1 MSDTQWPRY
10 EVFHQE
16 APARPH
22 RHAGSV
28 HAPDAEIALLNGRDV
43 FVRRPECSSLWVA
56 PASAISRAT
65 AEEIASAARETD
77 SSTGKGAD
85 FLVFASLD
93 ARGLLTHV
101 GQVRAASKGRALHE
115 AARACGPQTP
125 FVLWVVP
132 AAQLT
137 CSEPDQAEPLFA
149 PALDKPY
156 RDQAFYHI
164 QTALRRLRQEA
175 GR

>member
-16 APARPH
+16 APDRPH

-28 HAPDAEIALLNGRDV
+28 HAPDAEMALLNGRDV

-56 PASAISRAT
+56 PAGAISGAT
-65 AEEIASAARETD
+65 AEELAGGGPVTD
-77 SSTGKGAD
+77 DLVAEEAD
-85 FLVFASLD
+85 FLVFAKFD
-93 ARGLLTHV
+93 TRGMLTHF
-101 GQVRAASKGRALHE
+101 GQVRAPSKAQALQE

-125 FVLWVVP
+125 LVVWVMP

-137 CSEPDQAEPLFA
+137 RSEPDQADPLFA

-156 RDQAFYHI
+156 RDQAFYHV
-164 QTALRRLRQEA
+164 QTALRRLRQES
-175 GR
+175 GG

>member
-16 APARPH
+16 GPDRPH

-28 HAPDAEIALLNGRDV
+28 HATDAEMALLNARDV

-56 PASAISRAT
+56 PAGAISGAT
-65 AEEIASAARETD
+65 AEELAGGGLSTD
-77 SSTGKGAD
+77 DVAGEAAD
-85 FLVFASLD
+85 FLVFAKLD
-93 ARGLLTHV
+93 ARGTLSHL
-101 GQVRAASKGRALHE
+101 GQVQASSKAQALQE
-115 AARACGPQTP
+115 AARACGSQTP
-125 FVLWVVP
+125 LVLWVVP
-132 AAQLT
+132 VAQLT
-137 CSEPDQAEPLFA
+137 RSEPDQAVPLFA

-164 QTALRRLRQEA
+164 QTALRRLRQES
-175 GR
+175 GS

>member
-10 EVFHQE
+10 EVFQQE
-16 APARPH
+16 TPDRPH

-56 PASAISRAT
+56 PAGAISRAT
-65 AEEIASAARETD
+65 AEEITGGALEMD
-77 SSTGKGAD
+77 STTGEAVD
-85 FLVFASLD
+85 YLVFAKLD
-93 ARGLLTHV
+93 ARGMLTHL
-101 GQVRAASKGRALHE
+101 GQVRATSKVQALQE

-137 CSEPDQAEPLFA
+137 RSEPDQAEPLFA

-175 GR
+175 GD

>member
-10 EVFHQE
+10 EVFQQE
-16 APARPH
+16 TPDRPH

-56 PASAISRAT
+56 PASAVFGGT
-65 AEEIASAARETD
+65 AEELAAGAPL
-77 SSTGKGAD
+77 TGDVSGEAAE
-85 FLVFASLD
+85 FLVFAKVD
-93 ARGLLTHV
+93 PRGTLTHV
-101 GQVRAASKGRALHE
+101 GQVQASSKRQAVEE
-115 AARACGPQTP
+115 AVHACGPQTP

-132 AAQLT
+132 AALVT
-137 CSEPDQAEPLFA
+137 RSEPGEAAPLFA
-149 PALDKPY
+149 PALDRPY

-164 QTALRRLRQEA
+164 QTALRRLRQES
-175 GR
+175 GG